1 MSMKTIDQ
9 IRAEN
14 ARKLRDSVGGNA
26 AFATHIDREP
36 TQVSRLIG
44 INPTKKIGD
53 IMARHIEKCFG
64 LPIAWLDQEH
74 GDNKTNPPEIKS
86 PSKEFKIRQVPLL
99 TWVQAGAWTECEPI
113 DIDEDF
119 IKRYPCPVPCSERTF
134 ALSVVGESMYPEYMP
149 GEIIFVDPEVPAL
162 TGDDVVA
169 MLVDTGQTTFKRLI
183 DDGFSKM
190 LKAVNPNWPNQY
202 IPINGNCNLMG
213 TVIFSGRARKK

>member
-1 MSMKTIDQ
+1 MKTIDQ

-26 AFATHIDREP
+26 AFASHIDREP

-53 IMARHIEKCFG
+53 LMARHIEKCFG
-64 LPIAWLDQEH
+64 LPTGWLDTEH
-74 GDNKTNPPEIKS
+74 NEVKANPPEITS
-86 PSKEFKIRQVPLL
+86 PAKEFKIRQVPLL
-99 TWVQAGAWTECEPI
+99 TWVQAGPWTECEEI
-113 DIDEDF
+113 DMDENF
-119 IKRYPCPVPCSERTF
+119 LSQFPCPVPCSERTF
-134 ALSVVGESMYPEYMP
+134 ALNVVGESMYPEYVP

-162 TGDDVVA
+162 SGDDVVA
-169 MLVDTGQTTFKRLI
+169 MLIDTGQTTFKRLI
-183 DDGFSKM
+183 DDGFSKL

-213 TVIFSGRARKK
+213 TVIFSGRPRKK

>member
-1 MSMKTIDQ
+1 MKTIDQ

-99 TWVQAGAWTECEPI
+99 TWVQAGAWTECESI

-119 IKRYPCPVPCSERTF
+119 IKKYPCPVPCSERTF

-202 IPINGNCNLMG
+202 VPINGNCNLMG